1 MRGLL
6 RGRWNL
12 WTWRNW
18 KREDELRIFACER
31 GTSARFHT
39 RSVCTCEARLHLFT
53 GTGCVFCVL
62 CSNDRSGAGG
72 RLAAAEGTDM
82 VKNAKQKKAKRGA
95 KKVTAKTKLS
105 AKKKAPKQ
113 KAARRRPARQT
124 QVVVGSQSVET
135 VQLKRRAR
143 AAAAGESG
151 GDFGGVSVVEGAD
164 SESPDEL
171 LEEGQT
177 VEAGIVSGVEHA
189 PDPDQGE
196 VRTHEVTQ
204 DDVPEEYDDKDRP

>member
-1 MRGLL
+1 M
-6 RGRWNL
+6 
-12 WTWRNW
+12 
-18 KREDELRIFACER
+18 
-31 GTSARFHT
+31 
-39 RSVCTCEARLHLFT
+39 T
-53 GTGCVFCVL
+53 GA
-62 CSNDRSGAGG
+62 GAGG

-95 KKVTAKTKLS
+95 KKVTAKAKLS

-113 KAARRRPARQT
+113 KAARKPAARRRPARQT

-177 VEAGIVSGVEHA
+177 FEAGIVSGVENA